1 MTTTTAPVAAGR
13 APGTGLGTQFPR
25 LLSMEWTKLRTVR
38 SSLWTFLSA
47 FLIGIGLPMLL
58 ALAVISD
65 PHGPGSDFDAA
76 GFSMVGMF
84 FAQLII
90 GAAGVLVISAE
101 YSTGT
106 IRTTLT
112 ATPQRLAMLTA
123 KTLVFAVVTVIVSMV
138 TTFVAFLGTQPILD
152 TKNLGT
158 SLSEGQSL
166 RIVVGGAL
174 YVAVVGLLGLGL
186 GTILR
191 STAFAVSTVV
201 GLLFVLP
208 IVTAFVPQSW
218 REGWVKYLPGNA
230 GGGMFSSTSDPTA
243 LGPWSGLA
251 VIAGWALL
259 ALVVGAVL
267 LRRRDA

>member
-1 MTTTTAPVAAGR
+1 MASTTAPVTADR
-13 APGTGLGTQFPR
+13 APRTGLGTQIPR
-25 LLSMEWTKLRTVR
+25 LLAMEWTKLRTVR
-38 SSLWTFLSA
+38 STMWTVIATFLV
-47 FLIGIGLPMLL
+47 GIGLPMLL

-65 PHGPGSDFDAA
+65 PHGPGPDFDAA

-90 GAAGVLVISAE
+90 GALGVLVISAE
-101 YSTGT
+101 YTTGS

-112 ATPQRLAMLTA
+112 ATPQRLAMLSA
-123 KTLVFAVVTVIVSMV
+123 KTVVFAVVTLVLSLL
-138 TTFVAFLGTQPILD
+138 TTFVAFLATQPILD

-158 SLSEGQSL
+158 SLGEGQSM
-166 RIVVGGAL
+166 RIVVGGTL
-174 YVAVVGLLGLGL
+174 YVTVVGLLGLGL
-186 GTILR
+186 GAILR

-230 GGGMFSSTSDPTA
+230 GGGMFSSQSDPTA

-259 ALVVGAVL
+259 SLVIGAVL
-267 LRRRDA
+267 LKRRDA